1 MVTQFFIDRQFG
13 APIYLRVDNGIFVGC
28 LSDSSFEKNIEKF
41 YSGKP
46 ISFVAEE
53 FKKKMKGVVFIL
65 KHGEITNLLQ
75 KRHAIEQRMTAIRN
89 RAAEREGDFKL
100 TPEEKDTL
108 AKEKQY
114 LEDCNYQIEREKK
127 ILAEVHGFEFN

>member
-1 MVTQFFIDRQFG
+1 MVTLFHIDRQFG

-41 YSGKP
+41 YSGKS
-46 ISFVAEE
+46 ISFIAEE

-75 KRHAIEQRMTAIRN
+75 KRTAIETRMTEIRN
-89 RAAEREGDFKL
+89 RAAAREGDFKL
-100 TPEEKDTL
+100 TPEEKNRL
-108 AKEKQY
+108 SLEKQN

-127 ILAEVHGFEFN
+127 VLAEVHGFEFN